1 MMRLKSLNCPNCL
14 APLDF
19 SPGQTL
25 CICLYCNSTIRI
37 QQDTAQPQDKAQ
49 VTAVTEI
56 TTADMAHIR
65 ELLLAGQ
72 TETAVQRYQQ
82 LSGSSQSEA
91 QAAITTL
98 SNQISFSTFRQQ
110 QLSMGGFV
118 IFGLCVVGLIWAIV
132 GGFAGTMHPGIVMVI
147 AAFALLNLLLFG
159 KGFVATLRYL
169 RADKG
174 AATVLFLTRI
184 GDTKTGRRT
193 FHVFRVILAVQP
205 KTGSTFQAEMLL
217 PVRDKSVSTLHQGT
231 RFEVKFFPGDETS
244 LLFNKLLPGEQP
256 EKPVQ

>member
-1 MMRLKSLNCPNCL
+1 MRLESLNCPNCH

-19 SPGQTL
+19 APGQTL

-37 QQDTAQPQDKAQ
+37 HQETAQPNIQ

-91 QAAITTL
+91 QAAITAL

-110 QLSMGGFV
+110 QLSAGGFV
-118 IFGLCVVGLIWAIV
+118 IFGLCVVGLVVAMVAGFTGMVHPVIAI
-132 GGFAGTMHPGIVMVI
+132 II
-147 AAFALLNLLLFG
+147 AAFALLNLALFG
-159 KGFVATLRYL
+159 KGFVTTLRYL

-174 AATVLFLTRI
+174 VATVLFLTRI
-184 GDTKTGRRT
+184 GDTKNGRRS

-205 KTGSTFQAEMLL
+205 VTGIAFQSDMLL
-217 PVRDKSVSTLHQGT
+217 PVRDKSASKLHQGT

-244 LLFNKLLPGEQP
+244 LLFNRLLS
-256 EKPVQ
+256 